1 MPTVKVSATITATDY
16 TDGKKISTN
25 ISDINPE
32 ATNQNIKT
40 FAQMLNSLTTNTY
53 VETTKITKETIY

>member
-1 MPTVKVSATITATDY
+1 MPTVKVSATITATD
-16 TDGKKISTN
+16 TTGKKLSTN

-40 FAQMLNSLTTNTY
+40 FAQMLNSLTTNNY

>member
-1 MPTVKVSATITATDY
+1 MPTVKVSATITATD
-16 TDGKKISTN
+16 TTGKKFSTN

-32 ATNQNIKT
+32 ATNQIIKT

>member
-1 MPTVKVSATITATDY
+1 MATKVSITITATD
-16 TDGKKISTN
+16 TNSSKISTN

-32 ATNQNIKT
+32 ATNQEIKT
-40 FAQMLNSLTTNTY
+40 FAQMLNGLTTNSY

>member
-1 MPTVKVSATITATDY
+1 MATKVSITITATD
-16 TDGKKISTN
+16 TNSSKISTN

-32 ATNQNIKT
+32 ATNQELKT
-40 FAQMLNSLTTNTY
+40 FAQMLNGLTTNSY